1 MGRAGGLTATVGAG
15 TAAAQVVSAPLA
27 GSPPAAGLATHRTL
41 HITHK
46 TPNTRTLPDTEHMW

>member
-1 MGRAGGLTATVGAG
+1 MVRKGGLTATVGVG
-15 TAAAQVVSAPLA
+15 AAAQVVSTPLA

-46 TPNTRTLPDTEHMW
+46 TLNTRTLPDTEHMW